1 MAKEKNTQKDKK
13 KNVSKKEEIKT
24 KASKNKTVKEEIII
38 EKDKKEEKN
47 NKVEKINRK
56 EKSSKILHK
65 IDDNRKVIIAC
76 IVGFLIATLL
86 FRCILWPDRIAT
98 LKDGTQPIATI
109 SGETITADDLYAE
122 MKKTYTIDTFL
133 TFADSIVLDKLYPET
148 DELKK
153 EIEELANQYYSYYVG
168 ENGFQSKEEFIIAF
182 GQQYGLNLQNE
193 NDFFEYLSLNKKR
206 ELYYGDYTKKL
217 ISDKDVEK
225 YYESDVVGDIDT
237 KHILVRTGQEGSLS
251 DKDAKALAESMI
263 KKLNSGT
270 SWEDVIKEN
279 EDKIVNEELGFQAF
293 NAPLDEAY
301 VKEMKSL
308 KVGTYSKKPVKS
320 SFGYHI
326 VYKIEQKEKPKLDD
340 VKDAIIDVL
349 VAELEQKNQNLSI
362 EAFINMRKEHNLE
375 FTDTVFKEEY
385 EESIKN
391 IIKN

>member
-13 KNVSKKEEIKT
+13 MNVSKKEEIKT
-24 KASKNKTVKEEIII
+24 RASKNEIVKEEIIV
-38 EKDKKEEKN
+38 EKDKKEEKVIRQE
-47 NKVEKINRK
+47 KVNRK
-56 EKSSKILHK
+56 EKSAKVLHK
-65 IDDNRKVIIAC
+65 IDDNRKAIIAC

-109 SGETITADDLYAE
+109 GGETITADDLYAE
-122 MKKTYTIDTFL
+122 MKKTYSLDTFL
-133 TFADSIVLDKLYPET
+133 TFADSIVLNKLYPET

-153 EIEELANQYYSYYVG
+153 EIQELANQYYSYYVG
-168 ENGFQSKEEFIIAF
+168 ENAYPTVEDFLTQNGFE
-182 GQQYGLNLQNE
+182 NE
-193 NDFFEYLSLNKKR
+193 AKFLEYLGLNKKR
-206 ELYYGDYTKKL
+206 ELYYGDYAKKL
-217 ISDKDVEK
+217 ISDKEIKK

-237 KHILVRTGQEGSLS
+237 KHILVRTGQEDSLS

-263 KKLNSGT
+263 KKLNAGT

-293 NAPLDEAY
+293 NAPLDSAY

-385 EESIKN
+385 EKSVKDTLKN
-391 IIKN
+391 

>member
-1 MAKEKNTQKDKK
+1 MAKEKNTQKDIK
-13 KNVSKKEEIKT
+13 KNVSKKEDFKT
-24 KASKNKTVKEEIII
+24 KDSKNKNVKEEIIV
-38 EKDKKEEKN
+38 EKDKKEGKNIKLEK
-47 NKVEKINRK
+47 VNRK
-56 EKSSKILHK
+56 EKSSKVLHK
-65 IDDNRKVIIAC
+65 IDDNRKAIIAC

-109 SGETITADDLYAE
+109 DGETITADDLYAE

-153 EIEELANQYYSYYVG
+153 EIQELANSYYSYYVG
-168 ENGFQSKEEFIIAF
+168 ENAYPSVEEFLTQNGF
-182 GQQYGLNLQNE
+182 ENE

-206 ELYYGDYTKKL
+206 ELYYEDYTKKL
-217 ISDKDVEK
+217 ISSKEIEK

-237 KHILVRTGQEGSLS
+237 KHILVRTGQEDSLS

-263 KKLNSGT
+263 KKLNAGT

-326 VYKIEQKEKPKLDD
+326 VYKIEQKDKPKLDD

-375 FTDTVFKEEY
+375 FVDTVFKEEY
-385 EESIKN
+385 EKSINNIKN
-391 IIKN
+391 